1 MMETGDS
8 VTGPVNLGNPVEFTI
23 LELAEQIIRMTG
35 SKSKIVYMPLPQDDP
50 TQRRPDISQAKAKL
64 DWNPQI
70 TLDEGLE
77 PTIDY
82 FQALDV

>member
-1 MMETGDS
+1 MTHS
-8 VTGPVNLGNPVEFTI
+8 TSR
-23 LELAEQIIRMTG
+23 IIHE
-35 SKSKIVYMPLPQDDP
+35 PLPQDDP

-64 DWNPQI
+64 NWDPKV

-82 FQALDV
+82 FQSLDE